1 MSNISLF
8 FFSTYNVGR
17 YIYFYLQGSNMLKAI
32 IAIAIG
38 STVGGVFR
46 WILSNKFNHFYVIPF
61 GTLLSNLIA
70 GYIIGFAMMALSNM
84 PNISPEWRLL
94 IITGFCG
101 GLSTFSTFSAE
112 IVMFFQKGQIT
123 LGLSTIAV
131 HVIGSVLMTMLGILT
146 YQFIKGI

>member
-1 MSNISLF
+1 
-8 FFSTYNVGR
+8 
-17 YIYFYLQGSNMLKAI
+17 MLKAI

-38 STVGGVFR
+38 STVGGIFR
-46 WILSNKFNHFYVIPF
+46 WILSNKFNQFYTIPF

-70 GYIIGFAMMALSNM
+70 GYIIGFAMSALANM

-112 IVMFFQKGQIT
+112 IVMFLQKGQIT
-123 LGLSTIAV
+123 LGLSTIAI
-131 HVIGSVLMTMLGILT
+131 HVIGSVTMTFLGILT
-146 YQFIKGI
+146 YQFIKAI